1 MSLTFIYIFYILIKQ
16 VISIL
21 IMTEML
27 SVSLVVDR
35 DLPVPQFS
43 YSSSD
48 EDDDYFDAADEIPT
62 PAVQNHITLQV

>member
-1 MSLTFIYIFYILIKQ
+1 LKYYFIF
-16 VISIL
+16 
-21 IMTEML
+21 
-27 SVSLVVDR
+27 LVVDR